1 LKQEIK
7 IYKYINL
14 AVHIAA
20 VLLLRN
26 LIAITT
32 YNCVFEL
39 QMDLREISKTF
50 LAHNICLS
58 LFSFE
63 QDLKQ
68 QAIGLKSEQT

>member
-1 LKQEIK
+1 
-7 IYKYINL
+7 
-14 AVHIAA
+14 
-20 VLLLRN
+20 
-26 LIAITT
+26 
-32 YNCVFEL
+32 
-39 QMDLREISKTF
+39 MDLREISKTF